1 MSTLILELSDVQLQK
16 LERLA
21 QQRGT
26 SMDAMI
32 RAVLEALTAQSET
45 PDYYDITQ
53 DSLYNIKAHETGA
66 PADLSQHADHYL
78 YGAQKP

>member
-1 MSTLILELSDVQLQK
+1 MSTLVLELSDIQFHK

-26 SMDAMI
+26 SID
-32 RAVLEALTAQSET
+32 VLVREVLDDLTAQSE
-45 PDYYDITQ
+45 YDIAQ
-53 DSLYNIKAHETGA
+53 DHLYTIKAHDTGA

-78 YGAQKP
+78 YEARKP

>member
-1 MSTLILELSDVQLQK
+1 MSTLILELSDTQLHK

-26 SMDAMI
+26 SIDALV
-32 RAVLEALTAQSET
+32 REVLDDLAAQSA
-45 PDYYDITQ
+45 YDITQ
-53 DSLYNIKAHETGA
+53 DPLYTIKAHGTGA

-78 YGAQKP
+78 YGARKP